1 MSELTKIIDDLKVA
15 ISWSGNQHGL
25 IDLNL
30 LLKRLEK
37 LNVEPQIND
46 NQQIVLEW
54 LKKQYHEPADCQF
67 PLFILKD
74 AITEMPRNVFAFYD
88 DLNEK
93 EEFELLIGFAEW
105 GLEQEEK
112 HD

>member
-15 ISWSGNQHGL
+15 ISSGNQHGL

-46 NQQIVLEW
+46 NQKIVLEW
-54 LKKQYHEPADCQF
+54 LQEH
-67 PLFILKD
+67 
-74 AITEMPRNVFAFYD
+74 
-88 DLNEK
+88 LNEDSDPLGVICGMQK
-93 EEFELLIGFAEW
+93 FGLQDESIFDATFPMNDQEQFEILLAFAQW
-105 GLEQEEK
+105 GLKQEETE
-112 HD
+112 